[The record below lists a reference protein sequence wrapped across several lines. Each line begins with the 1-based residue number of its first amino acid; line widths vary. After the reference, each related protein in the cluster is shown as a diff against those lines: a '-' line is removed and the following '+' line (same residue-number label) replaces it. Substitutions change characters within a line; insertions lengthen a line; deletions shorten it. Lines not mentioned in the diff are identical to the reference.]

1 MKQIF
6 ILAFAALLWMPNVMA
21 SGIDWEASIMMVEFD
36 PENTEVPVFS
46 CFGYSPE
53 RLTAAGALTACS
65 GYSGTYST
73 CAWEYLSELGYDD
86 ENTEP
91 EIDDCFQQAGD
102 YQVSTYLMDYA
113 DNVQGPD
120 TSVFTVKAGPP
131 DADASSIAGEAT
143 CSDLSLTANGVD
155 ACNVTLD
162 VRDAFGNP
170 VTQLLGQTYELTSD
184 ANFVVDANTGDYDFL
199 TGTRVDTQ
207 VIPPSSAAGIN
218 LTFSSGTEDVS
229 GTYSVSAWAPSI
241 RQVGP
246 YLGTNEAFNFPFRL
260 ELPTVDESGNLDVS
274 DSVVFEYAS
283 YAVPL
288 GFAPW
293 ATTTFEVL
301 SDPKEFLLDV
311 EGQLKVVRNLLLP
324 TSGGPNN
331 QVEVF
336 IETIMPSGLFFEGL
350 PINPIPFVTS
360 VQERILNITLRL
372 VAADSVV
379 TGHASFAGDVRY
391 QVNDGGTRDIRYPS
405 GALGAGFGAECA
417 LADDC
422 DGTTILL
429 GSIGASIEGKVIG
442 DNDKGV
448 IQDYNA
454 VRLGNIE
461 SIDDIREEVFTNA
474 FSITRG
480 LEPQEQTG
488 NTALTFNANWFTSTD
503 VVLVED
509 ADVKIGANGSVLDL
523 PTGVKTLVI
532 RNGNLIIEGDFTYD
546 DSLDSFGF
554 ILINDQIAE
563 APSTAN
569 IFVKDDVKRI
579 AGTIFAEGSIF
590 TVPNALIVTND
601 GDVSTGDVSNGHVP
615 ENETQLLFEGTLLTH
630 NTLGGAILLDL
641 DTNYFNPWGDTL
653 GTSDP
658 ERVEAEK
665 YDLNFL
671 RSYQPLFNLFSLQ
684 YNQSDCHQPL
694 NDGICDSNIN
704 ALIIRYDGRAV
715 EISPPGFN
723 GSSFLG
729 R

>member
-1 MKQIF
+1 
-6 ILAFAALLWMPNVMA
+6 
-21 SGIDWEASIMMVEFD
+21 MMVEFD
-36 PENTEVPVFS
+36 SENTEVPVFS

-53 RLTAAGALTACS
+53 RLTAAGTLTACS

-73 CAWEYLSELGYDD
+73 CAWEYLSELGYDE

-91 EIDDCFQQAGD
+91 EIDNCFQQAGD
-102 YQVSTYLMDYA
+102 YQVSTYLIDYA

-131 DADASSIAGEAT
+131 DADASSITGEAS
-143 CSDLSLTANGVD
+143 CSDLSLTANGIDTCSV
-155 ACNVTLD
+155 VLD
-162 VRDAFGNP
+162 VRDEFGNP
-170 VTQLLGQTYELTSD
+170 VTQLLGQTYGITSD
-184 ANFVVDANTGDYDFL
+184 ANFVVDANSGDYDFL
-199 TGTRVDTQ
+199 TGTRIDNQ
-207 VIPPSSAAGIN
+207 VIPPSSLPGIN
-218 LTFSSGTEDVS
+218 LTFSSGTEDVT

-260 ELPTVDESGNLDVS
+260 ELPSIDESGHLDVS
-274 DSVVFEYAS
+274 DSVVFEYAR

-301 SDPKEFLLDV
+301 SSPPEFLLDV
-311 EGQLKVVRNLLLP
+311 EGQLKVIRNLMLP

-336 IETIMPSGLFFEGL
+336 IETIMPTGLFFEGL
-350 PINPIPFVTS
+350 PVNPIPFLTS
-360 VQERILNITLRL
+360 VQERIMNITLRVSDL
-372 VAADSVV
+372 GAVV
-379 TGHASFAGDVRY
+379 TGHTSFAGDVQY
-391 QVNDGGTRDIRYPS
+391 QINDSGTKDIRYPS

-422 DGTTILL
+422 DGTTIAL
-429 GSIGASIEGKVIG
+429 GSVGASIEGKVIG

-448 IQDYNA
+448 IQDYNS

-474 FSITRG
+474 FSITRA
-480 LEPQEQTG
+480 LEPQEQVG
-488 NTALTFNANWFTSTD
+488 NTALTFSSNWFTDTD

-509 ADVKIGANGSVLDL
+509 ADVKIGTTGSVLNL

-532 RNGNLIIEGDFTYD
+532 RNGNLIVEGSFTYA
-546 DSLDSFGF
+546 DSLDSFGL
-554 ILINDQIAE
+554 ILINDEIEE

-569 IFVKDDVKRI
+569 IFIKDDVKRI
-579 AGTIFAEGSIF
+579 AGTIFAEGSLF
-590 TVPNALIVTND
+590 TVPSTLIVSND
-601 GDVSTGDVSNGHVP
+601 GDVSISDVSNGHIAA
-615 ENETQLLFEGTLLTH
+615 NETQLLFEGTLLTH
-630 NTLGGAILLDL
+630 NTLGGAILLNL
-641 DTNYFNPWGDTL
+641 DTNYFTPWKDTL

-671 RSYQPLFNLFSLQ
+671 RSYQPLFNSLSLQ
-684 YNQSDCHQPL
+684 YNQSDCYQPL

-723 GSSFLG
+723 GASFFG